1 MLILIVDDDVPL
13 CSLLASALGS
23 EGHEVLS
30 ANDGGTALEMVI
42 GLSQQL
48 DLIVLDLMMPKMSGF
63 EFRNKLQDIGDLAH
77 VPILLITAVSPL
89 SPSIGGCVVSS
100 VLHKPFLLDTFLTA
114 VARFVPH
121 ETDKDLP

>member
-1 MLILIVDDDVPL
+1 MLILIVDDDAPL
-13 CSLLASALGS
+13 CSLLASVLRS

-30 ANDGGTALEMVI
+30 ANDGDAALTIVM

-63 EFRNKLQDIGDLAH
+63 EFCDKLQDIRDLAR
-77 VPILLITAVSPL
+77 VPILLITAVAPL
-89 SPSIGGCVVSS
+89 SPSIGRCVASG

-114 VARFVPH
+114 VARFAPR
-121 ETDKDLP
+121 ETVKDLP

>member
-1 MLILIVDDDVPL
+1 MLILIVDDDAPL

-30 ANDGGTALEMVI
+30 ANDGDAALEMVV

-63 EFRNKLQDIGDLAH
+63 EFRNAEKQNVLRTVSKKYFAA
-77 VPILLITAVSPL
+77 PRLLPDEV
-89 SPSIGGCVVSS
+89 
-100 VLHKPFLLDTFLTA
+100 
-114 VARFVPH
+114 
-121 ETDKDLP
+121 